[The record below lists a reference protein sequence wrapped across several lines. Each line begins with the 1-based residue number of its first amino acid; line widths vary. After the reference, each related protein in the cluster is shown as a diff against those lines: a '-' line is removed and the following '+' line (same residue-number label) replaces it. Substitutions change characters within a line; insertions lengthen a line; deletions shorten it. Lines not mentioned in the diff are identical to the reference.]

1 MWATGSDDHG
11 PAASTGA
18 RRPPAR
24 RGNGFTLIELLVVVA
39 IVAAA
44 SALVTLA
51 IRDPQAATLDREAER
66 LVALLESARA
76 ESRASGVPVAWVPA
90 RATDAP
96 GASGTRTDFRFVGL
110 PAGLAMPARWL
121 DEATSAD
128 LLGARGLQLGPEP
141 FIGPQRVLL
150 RLGDRRLELATDGLG
165 PFAVV
170 AGDPA
175 PARP

>member
-1 MWATGSDDHG
+1 M
-11 PAASTGA
+11 
-18 RRPPAR
+18 RRAPVR

-44 SALVTLA
+44 TALVTLS

-76 ESRASGVPVAWVPA
+76 ESRASGVPVAWIPA

-96 GASGTRTDFRFVGL
+96 GTSGTRADFRFAGL
-110 PAGLAMPARWL
+110 PAGLGMPGRWL

-128 LLGARGLQLGPEP
+128 LLGARALQLGPEP

-150 RLGDRRLELATDGLG
+150 RLGNRRLELATDGLG

-170 AGDPA
+170 VAGDA
-175 PARP
+175 ASARP